1 MSLEVGRQAL
11 AFGAGLDGGSCGIGF
26 FGGEPLLARGLIE
39 ALVGEA
45 RAMERRGQ
53 GRFHFKVTTN
63 GLLLT
68 DGFLDFAAR
77 HDILVA
83 MSCDGIRPAHDRH
96 RRLATD
102 RPSFDLILPRLRA
115 LLAARPYASIMLT
128 VNPDTAPDLA
138 DSIGFLL
145 DEGARYV
152 LVSLNYAV
160 PWTEDDLAALERQ
173 YERLADLYVAWTRA
187 GRKFYLS
194 PFDARL
200 ASHIKGAAAVHDRC
214 ELGRRQLS
222 VDPAGHVY
230 PCVQFAHAGPD
241 SPWRIGHVATGLER
255 GALRRLARESLTP
268 REPCRRCAIRRRCNH
283 TCGCLNWQTTG
294 QVTEVSPVVCRHE
307 QMLLPIA
314 DRVGATLYS
323 ERDPLFLAK
332 HYNPTYPLV
341 SLLHDMED

>member
-1 MSLEVGRQAL
+1 VNLTLHLTTACNMRCRYCYAPPRSGAAMSFEVGRQAL

-39 ALVGEA
+39 ALVSEA

-53 GRFHFKVTTN
+53 GRFHFKITTN

-83 MSCDGIRPAHDRH
+83 MSCDGVQPAHDRH

-102 RPSFDLILPRLRA
+102 RQSFDLVLPRLRA

-138 DSIGFLL
+138 DSIQLLL

-152 LVSLNYAV
+152 IVSLNYAA
-160 PWTEDDLAALERQ
+160 PWSDEDLVQLEAQ
-173 YERLADLYVAWTRA
+173 YKRLADLYVAWTRA

-194 PFDARL
+194 TFDARI
-200 ASHIKGAAAVHDRC
+200 ASHVRGAAAVHDRC

-222 VDPAGHVY
+222 VDPAGYVY
-230 PCVQFAHAGPD
+230 PCVQFTHAGPD
-241 SPWRIGHVATGLER
+241 SP
-255 GALRRLARESLTP
+255 
-268 REPCRRCAIRRRCNH
+268 
-283 TCGCLNWQTTG
+283 
-294 QVTEVSPVVCRHE
+294 
-307 QMLLPIA
+307 
-314 DRVGATLYS
+314 
-323 ERDPLFLAK
+323 
-332 HYNPTYPLV
+332 
-341 SLLHDMED
+341 